1 VTDSFRSPLSAEALE
16 QLYYLHDG
24 VGAIGPITGAKLKEM
39 IENGA
44 VAKSANV
51 NLVGAPSWTPIEQ
64 SGFFAFFK
72 EDGAENRAAPAVSV
86 PLTGVRST
94 PPRFAG
100 FWIRLAAYLIDYVL
114 TIAVVGVAGIVFAVA
129 AVSLVG
135 ADRTEAFL
143 TNNALAVNLIGT
155 IIALGYYGYFCS
167 GRWQATPGK
176 RICGIYIVRTDGK
189 RLDAPFAILRNFA
202 YIVSCLPLFFGFLMI
217 FWTDENKALHDMIL
231 GTRVV
236 YGKL

>member
-1 VTDSFRSPLSAEALE
+1 MTDFFRSPLPAEALE

-24 VGAIGPITGAKLKEM
+24 IGAIGPVTGAKLKEM
-39 IENGA
+39 IEHGA
-44 VAKSANV
+44 VARSSNV

-64 SGFFAFFK
+64 TGFFAFFK
-72 EDGAENRAAPAVSV
+72 ADSAENRAAPAVSV
-86 PLTGVRST
+86 PLSRARST

-100 FWIRLAAYLIDYVL
+100 FWIRLAAYVIDYVF
-114 TIAVVGVAGIVFAVA
+114 TIALVGVAGFIFAIA

-143 TNNALAVNLIGT
+143 NNNVIVVNLIVT
-155 IIALGYYGYFCS
+155 VIALGYYGYFCG

-176 RICGIYIVRTDGK
+176 RICGIYIIRTDGK
-189 RLDAPFAILRNFA
+189 RLDAPFAILRYFA
-202 YIVSCLPLFFGFLMI
+202 YLISSLPLLFGFLMI

-236 YGKL
+236 HGKL